1 MLPISNSILQPTS
14 LPELNK
20 RGIQLFVKRDDLI
33 HKYISGNKWRKLRYA
48 IEEALFQKKT
58 GLLTFGGAYSN
69 HLLATAS
76 AAHKL
81 GLQSIGIVRGDELNA
96 RSNEVLKRCIECNMH
111 LIFVSREKYSE
122 KDSWEAIQLLR
133 QKFSSFYIIPEGGAH
148 YNGFIGCQ
156 EIWNEIDEPFEHI
169 FLAAGTT
176 TTACGMLLGLNPTQ
190 TLHVVPALKGFQ
202 TINTMRKLMAEQGI
216 SSDTIE
222 DLLHHV
228 MPHEDH
234 HFGGYGKVST
244 DLFEVMERFYSQ
256 TQIPLDPVYTG
267 KAFCALMDWLKTKD
281 IRNVRVLFL
290 HTGGVYAG
298 KKLEALHGR
307 KWS

>member
-1 MLPISNSILQPTS
+1 MLLTSKSVLQPAS

-48 IEEALFQKKT
+48 IEEAIYQKKK

-76 AAHKL
+76 AANEL
-81 GLQSIGIVRGDELNA
+81 GLQSVGIVRGDELNA
-96 RSNEVLKRCIECNMH
+96 SSNEVLKRCTEWNMR
-111 LIFVSREKYSE
+111 LIFVSRETYSQ
-122 KDSWEAIQLLR
+122 KDAWETIQLLR
-133 QKFSSFYIIPEGGAH
+133 KKFSSYYIIPEGGAH
-148 YNGFIGCQ
+148 YKGIIGCQ
-156 EIWNEIDEPFEHI
+156 EIWKEIHEPFDHV

-176 TTACGMLLGLNPTQ
+176 TTACGILLGLKLPQ
-190 TLHVVPALKGFQ
+190 TLHVVPALKGFK
-202 TINTMRKLMAEQGI
+202 TKSMMRKLMTEQGI
-216 SSDTIE
+216 SSETIE

-228 MPHEDH
+228 MPHENH
-234 HFGGYGKVST
+234 HFGGYGKVSNE
-244 DLFEVMERFYSQ
+244 LFNAMEEFYNQ

-267 KAFCALMDWLKTKD
+267 KVIYALMDWVKTDD
-281 IRNVRVLFL
+281 IRNVRILFL

-298 KKLEALHGR
+298 KKLETLHSR